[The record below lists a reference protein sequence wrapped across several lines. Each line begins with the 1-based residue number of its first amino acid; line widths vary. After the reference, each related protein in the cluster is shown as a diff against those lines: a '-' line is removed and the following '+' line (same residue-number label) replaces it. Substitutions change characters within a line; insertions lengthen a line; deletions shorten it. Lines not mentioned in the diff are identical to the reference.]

1 MQAKSFS
8 RCVPVK
14 MAGKGKRGSVFVGM
28 FEEAKRQKVEDDK
41 AQEATKKG
49 EEKDKSA
56 DERFQEVL
64 AAASPHDIYGEY
76 IFFLKKLPRLIKLA
90 EEDLI
95 GKVRSNLKIDD
106 VQKQLSKPSGGERVN
121 LKGDQY
127 PLLDALSFKL
137 GLCLR
142 NILAPPTQTCLLCK
156 QGLLRNHKPTVVPFH
171 TLAGPEMASK
181 FSWECRAC
189 SFIFDFRGKYETNN
203 RVYYSLDQY
212 GNPDVGFKKYPTSFE
227 VSAFRI

>member
-1 MQAKSFS
+1 MKSGI
-8 RCVPVK
+8 VK
-14 MAGKGKRGSVFVGM
+14 TQITDDLILDLY
-28 FEEAKRQKVEDDK
+28 EEAKKIEDDK

-156 QGLLRNHKPTVVPFH
+156 KGLLRNHKPTVVPFH